1 MIAAAMIQQA
11 YIDLYKQIRNYIW
24 DYDTVVKLAEL
35 EVAAYM
41 AFPDIDNVRYA
52 LDQLKVELNSS
63 DVYAEDEDLQKAVD
77 DFSDTLDGA
86 DQVFYGLEVPQE
98 IQYKEKSVEEID
110 ETTIEEEDDYEDQE
124 EPDSQFTDN
133 DTEEA

>member
-41 AFPDIDNVRYA
+41 AFPDIDKVRYA

-98 IQYKEKSVEEID
+98 VQYRSKSDNIID
-110 ETTIEEEDDYEDQE
+110 DTTIEEEDDYEDQE
-124 EPDSQFTDN
+124 ESGSQFTDN

>member
-11 YIDLYKQIRNYIW
+11 YIDLYRQIRNYIW

-35 EVAAYM
+35 EVASYM
-41 AFPDIDNVRYA
+41 AFPDIDKVRYA
-52 LDQLKVELNSS
+52 LDQLKIELNSS

-77 DFSDTLDGA
+77 DFNDTLDGA

-98 IQYKEKSVEEID
+98 VQYRSKSDNIID
-110 ETTIEEEDDYEDQE
+110 NATIEEEDDYEDQE

>member
-41 AFPDIDNVRYA
+41 AFPNIDKVRYA
-52 LDQLKVELNSS
+52 LDQLKIELNSS
-63 DVYAEDEDLQKAVD
+63 YVYAEDEDLQKAVD
-77 DFSDTLDGA
+77 DFNDTLDGA

-98 IQYKEKSVEEID
+98 VQYRSKSDNIID
-110 ETTIEEEDDYEDQE
+110 DTTIEEEDDYEDQE

>member
-11 YIDLYKQIRNYIW
+11 YIDLYRQIRNYIW

-41 AFPDIDNVRYA
+41 AFPDIDKVRYA

-77 DFSDTLDGA
+77 DFSETLDGA

-98 IQYKEKSVEEID
+98 VQYRSKSDNIID
-110 ETTIEEEDDYEDQE
+110 NATIEEEDDYEDQE

>member
-11 YIDLYKQIRNYIW
+11 YIDLYRQIRNYIW

-35 EVAAYM
+35 EVASYM
-41 AFPDIDNVRYA
+41 AFPDIDKVRYA
-52 LDQLKVELNSS
+52 LDQLKIELNSS

-77 DFSDTLDGA
+77 DFSETLDGA

-98 IQYKEKSVEEID
+98 VQYRSKSDNIID
-110 ETTIEEEDDYEDQE
+110 NATIEEEDDYEDQE

>member
-41 AFPDIDNVRYA
+41 AFPDIDKVRYA
-52 LDQLKVELNSS
+52 LDQLKMELNSS

-77 DFSDTLDGA
+77 DFSETLDGA

-98 IQYKEKSVEEID
+98 IQYKDKSVVDID

>member
-11 YIDLYKQIRNYIW
+11 YIDLYRQIRNYIW

-41 AFPDIDNVRYA
+41 AFPDIDKVRYA

-77 DFSDTLDGA
+77 DFSETLDGA

-98 IQYKEKSVEEID
+98 IQHKEKSVEEID
-110 ETTIEEEDDYEDQE
+110 ETTIEEGNDYEDQE

>member
-41 AFPDIDNVRYA
+41 AFPDIDKVRYA

-98 IQYKEKSVEEID
+98 VQYRSKSDNIID
-110 ETTIEEEDDYEDQE
+110 DTTIEEEDDYEDQE
-124 EPDSQFTDN
+124 EPGGQFTDN

>member
-41 AFPDIDNVRYA
+41 AFPDIDKVRYA

>member
-11 YIDLYKQIRNYIW
+11 YIDLYRQIRNYIW

-35 EVAAYM
+35 EVASYM
-41 AFPDIDNVRYA
+41 AFPDIDKVRYA
-52 LDQLKVELNSS
+52 LDQLKIELNSS

-77 DFSDTLDGA
+77 DFSETLDGA

-98 IQYKEKSVEEID
+98 VQYRSKSDNIID
-110 ETTIEEEDDYEDQE
+110 NATIEEEDDYEDQE
-124 EPDSQFTDN
+124 EPYSQFTDN

>member
-11 YIDLYKQIRNYIW
+11 YIDLYRQIRNYIW

-35 EVAAYM
+35 EVASYM
-41 AFPDIDNVRYA
+41 AFPDIDKVRYA

-63 DVYAEDEDLQKAVD
+63 DVYAEDEDLQNAVD
-77 DFSDTLDGA
+77 NFSETLDGA

-98 IQYKEKSVEEID
+98 VQYRSKSDNIID
-110 ETTIEEEDDYEDQE
+110 DATIEEEDDYEDQE

>member
-41 AFPDIDNVRYA
+41 AFPDIDKVRYA

-77 DFSDTLDGA
+77 DFSETLDGA

>member
-41 AFPDIDNVRYA
+41 AFPDIDKVRYA
-52 LDQLKVELNSS
+52 LDQLKIELNSS

-77 DFSDTLDGA
+77 DFSETLDGA

-98 IQYKEKSVEEID
+98 IQYKEKSVKEID

-124 EPDSQFTDN
+124 EPDGQFTDN

>member
-11 YIDLYKQIRNYIW
+11 YIDLYRQIRNYIW

-41 AFPDIDNVRYA
+41 AFPDIDKVRYA
-52 LDQLKVELNSS
+52 LDQLKIELNSS

-77 DFSDTLDGA
+77 DFSETLDGA

-98 IQYKEKSVEEID
+98 VQYRSKSDNIID
-110 ETTIEEEDDYEDQE
+110 NATIEEEDDYEDQE
-124 EPDSQFTDN
+124 EPYSQFTDN

>member
-11 YIDLYKQIRNYIW
+11 YIDLYRQIRNYIW

-41 AFPDIDNVRYA
+41 AFPDIDKVRYA

-77 DFSDTLDGA
+77 DFSETLDGA

-98 IQYKEKSVEEID
+98 VQYRSKSDNIID
-110 ETTIEEEDDYEDQE
+110 DTTIEEEDDYEDQK

>member
-11 YIDLYKQIRNYIW
+11 YIDLYRQIRNYIW

-35 EVAAYM
+35 EVASYM
-41 AFPDIDNVRYA
+41 AFPDIDKVRYA
-52 LDQLKVELNSS
+52 LDQLKTELNSS

-77 DFSDTLDGA
+77 DFSETLDGA

-98 IQYKEKSVEEID
+98 VQYRSKSDNIID
-110 ETTIEEEDDYEDQE
+110 NATIEEEDDYEDQE

>member
-11 YIDLYKQIRNYIW
+11 YIDLYRQIRNYIW

-41 AFPDIDNVRYA
+41 AFPDIDKVRYA
-52 LDQLKVELNSS
+52 LDQLKIELNSS

-77 DFSDTLDGA
+77 DFSETLDGA

-98 IQYKEKSVEEID
+98 IQYKEKSVKEID

-124 EPDSQFTDN
+124 EPDGQFTDN

>member
-11 YIDLYKQIRNYIW
+11 YIDLYKQVRNYIW

-41 AFPDIDNVRYA
+41 AFPDIDKVRYA

-98 IQYKEKSVEEID
+98 VQYRSKSDNIID
-110 ETTIEEEDDYEDQE
+110 DTTIEEEDDYEDQE
-124 EPDSQFTDN
+124 EPGSQFTDN